1 MGSFVPRLLVLT
13 VVWLLATAALT
24 YAAAQR
30 MGTIHLPTTPT
41 TTASSTASQILVVPD
56 VRKQAYVFAK
66 GTLSDAGFG
75 WRVSGS
81 VQGYPANLVTT
92 QSPLPGTRLYDTG
105 APLIVLT
112 LGRSGKE
119 SGVPEKK
126 STITA
131 TADKPVDLAAAS
143 VLPGAKVPA
152 VKIPAVK
159 APATTTLAK
168 PKPSVTA
175 KKSVTT
181 TKKVA
186 AVPGKKLPQHRPP
199 AFVVAGARREP
210 LDEMPLTSRA
220 ALLLRWVQSHP
231 KPTDANVKH
240 WLYQHSWI
248 VTGAEMGWWHGAAA
262 LDELVTVD
270 QRVWKLWGIGERSE
284 AIAQQALAQVKS
296 KSS

>member
-30 MGTIHLPTTPT
+30 MGSIHLPTTT
-41 TTASSTASQILVVPD
+41 TTTESSTSTQVLVVPD
-56 VRKQAYVFAK
+56 VRRQAYVFAE
-66 GTLSDAGFG
+66 GTLGDAGFA

-81 VQGYPANLVTT
+81 VKGYPANLVAT
-92 QSPLPGTRLYDTG
+92 QSPLPGTRLFDTG

-112 LGRSGKE
+112 LARSGKE
-119 SGVPEKK
+119 SGLPQKA
-126 STITA
+126 STIPA
-131 TADKPVDLAAAS
+131 TAVKLVDLAAAS
-143 VLPGAKVPA
+143 VL
-152 VKIPAVK
+152 PAVK

-168 PKPSVTA
+168 PK
-175 KKSVTT
+175 TT
-181 TKKVA
+181 VATKKTAVVPGKKVV
-186 AVPGKKLPQHRPP
+186 VPGKKLPQHRPP

-220 ALLLRWVQSHP
+220 ALLLRWVQGHP
-231 KPTDANVKH
+231 KPTDANVRH

-262 LDELVTVD
+262 LHELVTVD
-270 QRVWKLWGIGERSE
+270 QRVWQLWGIGERSE
-284 AIAQQALAQVKS
+284 AVARQALAQVES

>member
-30 MGTIHLPTTPT
+30 MGSIHLPTTT
-41 TTASSTASQILVVPD
+41 TTTESSTLLQVLVVPD
-56 VRKQAYVFAK
+56 VRKQAYVFAE
-66 GTLSDAGFG
+66 GTLGDAGFA
-75 WRVSGS
+75 WRLSGS
-81 VQGYPANLVTT
+81 VKGYPANLVAT
-92 QSPLPGTRLYDTG
+92 QSPLPGTRLFDTG

-112 LGRSGKE
+112 LARSGKE
-119 SGVPEKK
+119 SGLPQEA
-126 STITA
+126 STIPA
-131 TADKPVDLAAAS
+131 TAVKLVDLAAAS
-143 VLPGAKVPA
+143 VPPA
-152 VKIPAVK
+152 VKV
-159 APATTTLAK
+159 PATTTLAK
-168 PKPSVTA
+168 PK
-175 KKSVTT
+175 TT
-181 TKKVA
+181 VATKKTVVVPGRTA
-186 AVPGKKLPQHRPP
+186 VVPGKKVVVPGKKLPQHRPP

-220 ALLLRWVQSHP
+220 ALLLRWVQGHP
-231 KPTDANVKH
+231 KPTDANVRH
-240 WLYQHSWI
+240 WLYQHAWI

-284 AIAQQALAQVKS
+284 AVARQALAQVKT

>member
-41 TTASSTASQILVVPD
+41 TTESSTSSQVLVVPD
-56 VRKQAYVFAK
+56 VRKQAYVFAE
-66 GTLSDAGFG
+66 GTLSDAGFA

-81 VQGYPANLVTT
+81 IKGYPANLVAT

-112 LGRSGKE
+112 LARSGKE
-119 SGVPEKK
+119 SGLPAEA
-126 STITA
+126 STISA
-131 TADKPVDLAAAS
+131 TAVKPVDLAAAS

-152 VKIPAVK
+152 VKV
-159 APATTTLAK
+159 PATTTPAK
-168 PKPSVTA
+168 PKPTVTA
-175 KKSVTT
+175 KK
-181 TKKVA
+181 KA
-186 AVPGKKLPQHRPP
+186 AVVPGKKLPQHRPP

-210 LDEMPLTSRA
+210 LDEMPLTNRA
-220 ALLLRWVQSHP
+220 AHLLRWVQSHP
-231 KPTDANVKH
+231 KPTDANVRH
-240 WLYQHSWI
+240 WLFQHSWI

-284 AIAQQALAQVKS
+284 AVARQALAQVKT

>member
-30 MGTIHLPTTPT
+30 MGSIHLPTTT
-41 TTASSTASQILVVPD
+41 TTTESSTSTQVLVVPD
-56 VRKQAYVFAK
+56 VRKQAYVFAE
-66 GTLSDAGFG
+66 GTLGDAGFA

-81 VQGYPANLVTT
+81 VKGYPANLVAT
-92 QSPLPGTRLYDTG
+92 QSPLPGTRLFDTG

-112 LGRSGKE
+112 LARSGKE
-119 SGVPEKK
+119 SGLPQAA
-126 STITA
+126 STIPA
-131 TADKPVDLAAAS
+131 TAVKLVDLAAAS
-143 VLPGAKVPA
+143 VP
-152 VKIPAVK
+152 PAVK

-168 PKPSVTA
+168 PK
-175 KKSVTT
+175 TT
-181 TKKVA
+181 VATKKTAVVPGKKVV
-186 AVPGKKLPQHRPP
+186 VPGKKLPQHRPP

-220 ALLLRWVQSHP
+220 ALLLRWVQGHP
-231 KPTDANVKH
+231 KPTDANVRH

-284 AIAQQALAQVKS
+284 AVAQQALAQVKT

>member
-24 YAAAQR
+24 FAAAQR
-30 MGTIHLPTTPT
+30 MGSTHLATTTST
-41 TTASSTASQILVVPD
+41 TTAADLPDLVVPD

-66 GTLSDAGFG
+66 GTLGDAGFA

-81 VQGYPANLVTT
+81 VEGYPANTVAT
-92 QSPLPGTRLYDTG
+92 QSPLPGTRVVDTG
-105 APLIVLT
+105 APLVVVT
-112 LGRSGKE
+112 LARSGKE
-119 SGVPEKK
+119 TGLPEEK
-126 STITA
+126 SST
-131 TADKPVDLAAAS
+131 
-143 VLPGAKVPA
+143 PGTA
-152 VKIPAVK
+152 VKLADFAGAEAAPAMTV
-159 APATTTLAK
+159 PATTVPATTAPVL
-168 PKPSVTA
+168 PKT
-175 KKSVTT
+175 TT
-181 TKKVA
+181 TKRKTV
-186 AVPGKKLPQHRPP
+186 VPSKKLPQQRPP

-210 LDEMPLTSRA
+210 LDEMPLTNRA

-231 KPTDANVKH
+231 DPTDANVRH

-262 LDELVTVD
+262 LHELVTVD

-284 AIAQQALAQVKS
+284 AVARQALAKVEA